1 MESEEELIKK
11 LRAAPAKCITNMKV
25 LDALIDPDTN
35 LPWEVNPEVSA
46 WLNQTFKSRK
56 NK

>member
-1 MESEEELIKK
+1 MSTEEEIIKK
-11 LRAAPAKCITNMKV
+11 LRAAPAKCIINMV
-25 LDALIDPDTN
+25 IMDALIDPDTN

-46 WLNQTFKSRK
+46 FFNETFKSRK

>member
-1 MESEEELIKK
+1 MSEQELIKR
-11 LRAAPAKCITNMKV
+11 LRAAPAKCITNMV
-25 LDALIDPDTN
+25 IMDALIDPDTN

-46 WLNQTFKSRK
+46 FFNETFKSRK